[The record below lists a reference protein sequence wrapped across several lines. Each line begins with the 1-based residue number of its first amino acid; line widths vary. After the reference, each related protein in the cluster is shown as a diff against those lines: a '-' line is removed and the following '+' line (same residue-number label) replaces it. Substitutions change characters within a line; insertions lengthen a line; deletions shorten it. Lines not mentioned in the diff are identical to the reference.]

1 MLKTIL
7 KTSAIVIVISIV
19 ALLVYAA
26 TMPDSFTVRRTISI
40 NALPEK
46 IFPFINDLHQWD
58 SWSPY
63 EKIDPAMKRTYR
75 GAPNGKGSVY
85 EWDGN
90 WKVGKGRVE
99 IMEIS
104 PPSKVRIKLDMIKP
118 IEGHNIVEFTLE
130 TSGDSTIV
138 TWAMHGPSPYISKVI
153 GLFMNMDR
161 MIGEEFEAGLGN
173 LKVAAEKVS

>member
-26 TMPDSFTVRRTISI
+26 TMPDTFTIRRTISI
-40 NALPEK
+40 NAPPEK
-46 IFPFINDLHQWD
+46 IFPFINDLRQWD

-63 EKIDPAMKRTYR
+63 ENKDSAMKRTFS
-75 GAPNGKGSVY
+75 GAAAGRGSVY
-85 EWDGN
+85 EWEGN
-90 WKVGKGRVE
+90 WEVGKGRVE
-99 IMEIS
+99 IAEAS
-104 PPSKVRIKLDMIKP
+104 PPSKVQLKLDMVKP

-130 TSGDSTIV
+130 GNGDATIV

-161 MIGEEFEAGLGN
+161 MIGKEFETGLGN
-173 LKVAAEKVS
+173 LKAVAEK